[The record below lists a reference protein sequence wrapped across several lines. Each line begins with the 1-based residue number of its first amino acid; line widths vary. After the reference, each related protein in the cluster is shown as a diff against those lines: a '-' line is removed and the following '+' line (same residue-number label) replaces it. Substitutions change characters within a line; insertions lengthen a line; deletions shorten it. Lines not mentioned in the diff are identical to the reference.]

1 MTIFELR
8 LSLAVFVIWA
18 VAVTTAAAWR
28 TSPRWTKWALFVP
41 VVLFLRVNP
50 FGSTI
55 AALVFLMLSSAIAV
69 LFGLSL
75 PIAWGFGHLGSTW
88 AVIVSALLLV
98 IPFLLQ
104 GAAPRRR
111 WLGVVLAGLLGP
123 WGQWYLEDGG
133 RWVIAVSAAAFAA
146 GLVVQLVAT
155 LGMPGGG
162 APVRLPE
169 FPQIWLRWP
178 GLGFHLASAVVMYL
192 RFSWSRADVRVAS
205 GASL

>member
-18 VAVTTAAAWR
+18 VAVTTAADWR
-28 TSPRWTKWALFVP
+28 TSPRWTKWALFLP

>member
-1 MTIFELR
+1 VTIFELR
-8 LSLAVFVIWA
+8 ASLVVFLIWA
-18 VAVTTAAAWR
+18 IAVAMAAAWR
-28 TSPRWTKWALFVP
+28 TAPRWTKWALFVP

-50 FGSTI
+50 FGSAV
-55 AALVFLMLSSAIAV
+55 AALVFLTLSSAIAV

-75 PIAWGFGHLGSTW
+75 PIGWGLGHLGSAW
-88 AVIVSALLLV
+88 AVIVSAVMLV

-192 RFSWSRADVRVAS
+192 RFSWSRADVRIAS

>member
-1 MTIFELR
+1 VTIFELR
-8 LSLAVFVIWA
+8 VSLAVFLIWA
-18 VAVTTAAAWR
+18 VAVAMAATWR
-28 TSPRWTKWALFVP
+28 TSPKWTKWALFVP

-50 FGSTI
+50 FGSSI

-75 PIAWGFGHLGSTW
+75 PIGWVFGHLGSAW
-88 AVIVSALLLV
+88 SVIVSALMLV

-178 GLGFHLASAVVMYL
+178 GLGFHLASVLVMYL
-192 RFSWSRADVRVAS
+192 RFSWSRADARVAS
-205 GASL
+205 SASL